1 MVSDFLSIGASF
13 ALAYMI
19 RSKIDGRPLAT
30 PTDSISYI
38 QLVLIASLI
47 GIVIFFL
54 NGLYNV
60 KIPTEKPYEL
70 RKIFMSLSSGI
81 MVILVLDFLNSEH
94 IFPSKSIPIYAW
106 GISIFII
113 LTTRIIIKKIQT
125 YLFKYGIGIQR
136 TLIVGSNH
144 IAKEIAL
151 EFYKRPT
158 LGYKIIGYL
167 SGNISYEMPEKIC
180 KLGVVSDLKLIL
192 KNKNID
198 EIIYTDDDNKHSY
211 SNIMEA
217 LRLGDKNR
225 VDFKI
230 APNLYGIYSIKNRIS
245 IIGGI
250 PLIEIVRTPLEGWGR
265 IAKRIFDIAGSII
278 GLTIFSPLL
287 LLISIVIKMSSK
299 GPIFYKHDRLGRG
312 GKIFKVYKFRSMKPN
327 AEEMLKEMLKKD
339 PMKKEEFE
347 KDFKLKNDPRITKIG
362 KFLRKTSLD
371 EIPQFVNVLKGEMS
385 LVGPRP
391 IVINESDKYGESKYQ
406 RSIVKPGITGL
417 WQINGRNDLD
427 YSERAYLDIYYV
439 ENWSIL
445 LDIKIIFKT
454 LGIFFKKDG
463 AY

>member
-1 MVSDFLSIGASF
+1 M
-13 ALAYMI
+13 
-19 RSKIDGRPLAT
+19 
-30 PTDSISYI
+30 SYV

-47 GIVIFFL
+47 GVIIFFL

-81 MVILVLDFLNSEH
+81 MIILVLDFLNSEH

-106 GISIFII
+106 GISIFIVLI
-113 LTTRIIIKKIQT
+113 TRIIIKRIQI

-144 IAKEIAL
+144 IAREIAL
-151 EFYKRPT
+151 EFYKRPG
-158 LGYKIIGYL
+158 LGYKIVGYL
-167 SGNISYEMPEKIC
+167 SGNNPNEMPEKI
-180 KLGVVSDLKLIL
+180 KELGSVNNLKSIL

-198 EIIYTDDDNKHSY
+198 EIIYTDDDNKYSY

-250 PLIEIVRTPLEGWGR
+250 PLIEIIRTPLEGWGR
-265 IAKRIFDIAGSII
+265 IVKRIFDITGSII
-278 GLTIFSPLL
+278 GLIIFSPLF
-287 LLISIVIKMSSK
+287 LIISAIIKMGSS
-299 GPIFYKHDRLGRG
+299 GPIFYKHERLGRG

-327 AEEMLKEMLKKD
+327 ADEILKEMLEKD
-339 PMKKEEFE
+339 PTKREEFE
-347 KDFKLKNDPRITKIG
+347 KDFKLKDDPRITKIG
-362 KFLRKTSLD
+362 KILRKTSLD

-391 IVINESDKYGESKYQ
+391 IIIDESDKYGGSKYQ

-454 LGIFFKKDG
+454 LGVFFKKNG